1 MLSRWACS
9 RPNLD
14 SLCHTGLLGFEHG
27 YRPLPLL
34 LMETSETRKPRLVS
48 VVIPIFREAAQIPD
62 LVAAVRNNLK
72 ESGVLYE
79 LVLVDD
85 GSPDDSWSLIAV
97 EAKSDGNVRAL
108 RLSRNFGKESALCAG
123 LEHARGDA
131 VIVMDADGQHPPSLI
146 PEMLSRWQ
154 STAADI
160 VEAVKVGRGRESL
173 SSKLGALLFYGLLN
187 KLSGFHF
194 KGASDFKLMN
204 RKAVNAWLR
213 MPERNV
219 FFRGMTVW
227 MGFNTVQVP
236 FEVAPRSTGQSAWSA
251 LKRLKLALV
260 GITAFSSFP
269 LHFVT
274 LAGGI
279 FFLVSVA
286 LGVQTLYLKLV
297 GRAVSGFATV
307 ILLELIIG
315 SLLMISLGIIGEYLA
330 RIYEE
335 VKNRPRYVV
344 TESINSERE

>member
-1 MLSRWACS
+1 MEPSE
-9 RPNLD
+9 RPK
-14 SLCHTGLLGFEHG
+14 S
-27 YRPLPLL
+27 PLI
-34 LMETSETRKPRLVS
+34 S
-48 VVIPIFREAAQIPD
+48 VVIPVFREAAQIPD
-62 LVAAVRNNLK
+62 LVASVRNHLN
-72 ESGVLYE
+72 EAGARYE

-85 GSPDDSWSLIAV
+85 GSPDDSWAIIAA
-97 EAKSDGNVRAL
+97 ESKRDASIRAL

-131 VIVMDADGQHPPSLI
+131 VIVMDADGQHPPSLV

-154 STAADI
+154 STDADI
-160 VEAVKVGRGRESL
+160 VEAVKIRRGRESI
-173 SSKLGALLFYGLLN
+173 SSKLGALLFYELLN

-204 RKAVNAWLR
+204 RKAVNAWLE

-227 MGFNTVQVP
+227 MGFKTVQVP
-236 FEVAPRSTGQSAWSA
+236 FEVVPRSAGQSAWSA

-279 FFLVSVA
+279 FFLVSVV
-286 LGVQTLYLKLV
+286 LGVQTLYLKLA

-335 VKNRPRYVV
+335 VKRRPRYVV
-344 TESINSERE
+344 TESINSAARN

>member
-1 MLSRWACS
+1 MEPSE
-9 RPNLD
+9 RPK
-14 SLCHTGLLGFEHG
+14 S
-27 YRPLPLL
+27 PLI
-34 LMETSETRKPRLVS
+34 S
-48 VVIPIFREAAQIPD
+48 VVIPVFREAAQIPD
-62 LVAAVRNNLK
+62 LVASVRNHLN
-72 ESGVLYE
+72 EAGARYE

-85 GSPDDSWSLIAV
+85 GSPDDSWETVTA
-97 EAKSDGNVRAL
+97 EAKRDANIRAL

-131 VIVMDADGQHPPSLI
+131 VIVMDADGQHPPSLL

-154 STAADI
+154 STDADI
-160 VEAVKVGRGRESL
+160 VEAVKIRRGRESI
-173 SSKLGALLFYGLLN
+173 SSKLGALLFYELLN

-204 RKAVNAWLR
+204 RKAVNAWLE

-227 MGFNTVQVP
+227 MGFKTVQVP
-236 FEVAPRSTGQSAWSA
+236 FEVVPRSAGQSAWSA

-279 FFLVSVA
+279 FFLVSIV
-286 LGVQTLYLKLV
+286 LGVQTLYLKLA

-335 VKNRPRYVV
+335 VKRRPRYVV
-344 TESINSERE
+344 TESINSAERN

>member
-1 MLSRWACS
+1 
-9 RPNLD
+9 
-14 SLCHTGLLGFEHG
+14 
-27 YRPLPLL
+27 
-34 LMETSETRKPRLVS
+34 MEQSPTHNDPLVS
-48 VVIPIFREAAQIPD
+48 VVIPVFRESAQIPGF
-62 LVAAVRNNLK
+62 LAAVRDHLK
-72 ESGVLYE
+72 KSGVRYE

-85 GSPDDSWSLIAV
+85 GSPDDSWAAINA
-97 EAKSDGNVRAL
+97 EAKADPSIRAL

-154 STAADI
+154 SSGADI
-160 VEAVKVGRGRESL
+160 VEAVKARRGSESMAN
-173 SSKLGALLFYGLLN
+173 KLGALLFYQLLN

-204 RKAVNAWLR
+204 RKAVDAWLQ

-227 MGFNTVQVP
+227 MGFKTVQVP
-236 FEVAPRSTGQSAWSA
+236 FEVVPRSAGQSAWSA
-251 LKRLKLALV
+251 FKRLKLALV

-279 FFLVSVA
+279 FLIVSVV
-286 LGVQTLYLKLV
+286 LGAQTLYLKLA

-307 ILLELIIG
+307 ILLELVIG
-315 SLLMISLGIIGEYLA
+315 SLLMISLGVIGEYLA

-335 VKNRPRYVV
+335 VKRRPRYVV
-344 TESINSERE
+344 AEAIEPHSDQGLLPSEKA